1 MMEGQTVQ
9 TVFVI
14 DDDAA
19 VRDSIAE
26 LVESV
31 GLLAECYASALAFLD
46 ALEPDRPGCLVLDVR
61 MAEMSGLVLQQ
72 KLRALRVRIPVIM
85 LTGHGDVPMA
95 VETMKAGA
103 VDFLQKPYREQ
114 ALLDS
119 INAALSMDA
128 AARRSS
134 AAGDNFDQHLA
145 ALTAREWEVLDHLR
159 MWFEAAE
166 PEPGACLVLDAGAGD
181 LVDPQRSAQFASACA
196 RMPVLVLTN
205 RGDVHTAVQALKQG
219 AADVIQK
226 PLRDENLLDRINRAV
241 AAKEYGGAT
250 S

>member
-1 MMEGQTVQ
+1 MTGTDKQ
-9 TVFVI
+9 TVFVV

-31 GLLAECYASALAFLD
+31 GLPVEVYASAPSFLQAF
-46 ALEPDRPGCLVLDVR
+46 RPERAGCLVLDVR
-61 MAEMSGLVLQQ
+61 MAEMSGLVLQE
-72 KLRALRVRIPVIM
+72 KLNNAGIRIPVIV

-95 VETMKAGA
+95 VQALKAGA

-134 AAGDNFDQHLA
+134 TDAADFDQRLA
-145 ALTAREWEVLDHLR
+145 TLTEREREVLDHMLAGKTSKEIARSLAISPRTAEAHRHNLLR
-159 MWFEAAE
+159 K
-166 PEPGACLVLDAGAGD
+166 LGAG
-181 LVDPQRSAQFASACA
+181 SAVELMSMSAASI
-196 RMPVLVLTN
+196 
-205 RGDVHTAVQALKQG
+205 K
-219 AADVIQK
+219 K
-226 PLRDENLLDRINRAV
+226 
-241 AAKEYGGAT
+241 K
-250 S
+250 